1 MGSVKSYNKLHQSLR
16 ELHPLERTPQSN
28 EESVD
33 AKIYAT
39 EEDVAIHQ

>member
-1 MGSVKSYNKLHQSLR
+1 MQWAVPNKRMLADR

-33 AKIYAT
+33 AKIYTA
-39 EEDVAIHQ
+39 EKDVAVYQ

>member
-1 MGSVKSYNKLHQSLR
+1 MAVTSPNKAVNSDA

>member
-1 MGSVKSYNKLHQSLR
+1 MLAKTHKKALKQGR

-39 EEDVAIHQ
+39 EKDVAIHQ